1 MAYQK
6 SERKIGME
14 NMNQYLI
21 QQGYLPM
28 SSAYEGGCLSIEQET
43 LENNPE
49 KYIMTECLDAC
60 KILWSK
66 NIFTYMTSDYN
77 DHSVYI
83 EIKIED
89 LDESNQDVITH
100 LKKPYFKR
108 KGKENT
114 VIIGIHDIGAS
125 ARDKMTALAKKFSMQ
140 DVPEHRLYIPL
151 EDALVL
157 CGCYRLVEN
166 PNYIPEYEIE
176 KKRKSMTAGEFLD
189 YRLKYEHSDA
199 SKRKIC
205 VFDPKKVIEKPEKY
219 LRDNRFNVD
228 LLQNRI
234 FRSCFYYHKH
244 LDYGQERAQRLAM
257 AMKEKFKP
265 EK

>member
-14 NMNQYLI
+14 NMNQYLM

-28 SSAYEGGCLSIEQET
+28 SSVYEGGCLSIEQET
-43 LENNPE
+43 LEKNPE

-77 DHSVYI
+77 DDSVYI

-89 LDESNQDVITH
+89 LDEQNQDVITN

-108 KGKENT
+108 NGKENT
-114 VIIGIHDIGAS
+114 VMIGVCGIGAS

-140 DVPEHRLYIPL
+140 DVPEHRLYISL

-157 CGCYRLVEN
+157 CGCCRLVKN

-176 KKRKSMTAGEFLD
+176 EKRNSMTAGEFLD

-205 VFDPKKVIEKPEKY
+205 VFDPKKVIEKQEKY
-219 LRDNRFNVD
+219 LQDNQFIVD
-228 LLQNRI
+228 LLQNKI
-234 FRSCFYYHKH
+234 FRSPFYYHKH
-244 LDYGQERAQRLAM
+244 LDYGQERARRVAIAM
-257 AMKEKFKP
+257 SEKFKL